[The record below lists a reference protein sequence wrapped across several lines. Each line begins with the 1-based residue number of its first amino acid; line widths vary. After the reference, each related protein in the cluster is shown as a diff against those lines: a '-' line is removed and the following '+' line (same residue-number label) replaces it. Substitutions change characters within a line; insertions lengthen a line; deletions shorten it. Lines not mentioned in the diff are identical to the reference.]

1 MSTLPDNP
9 LESGG
14 IAVFA
19 EELRAGRITAKTAV
33 KAYLDRIQALE
44 PKLNAYQYIAYE
56 QAEEAAD
63 AIDKLLAS
71 GIDLGPLMGVPVAIK
86 DIYAVDNMPTTNGS
100 LYDASEVCLLYTS
113 PSPRDRG

>member
-19 EELRAGRITAKTAV
+19 EELRAGRIAAKTAV

-44 PKLNAYQYIAYE
+44 PKLNAYQYVAYE

-71 GIDLGPLMGVPVAIK
+71 GINEFLRPRHATSHPKPEPVE
-86 DIYAVDNMPTTNGS
+86 S
-100 LYDASEVCLLYTS
+100 LCAPIMVCF
-113 PSPRDRG
+113 GCV

>member
-9 LESGG
+9 LENGG

-19 EELRAGRITAKTAV
+19 EELRAGRIAAKTAV

-44 PKLNAYQYIAYE
+44 PKLNAYQYVAYE

-63 AIDKLLAS
+63 AIDKLLHEVYVRHEKILS
-71 GIDLGPLMGVPVAIK
+71 LTLS
-86 DIYAVDNMPTTNGS
+86 S
-100 LYDASEVCLLYTS
+100 LYLIPIVT
-113 PSPRDRG
+113 